1 VNLTVCSF
9 FFLPLS
15 YIIAYAF
22 FNLGKPVDMW
32 SIGVILFVLLSGT
45 LPFNESNDTATLGLI
60 VKGSFAF
67 AAPQWLNISSSV
79 KDMICQL
86 LTLNPSRRPTVDQAL
101 QHDWMIT
108 KDEILE
114 LKSLTASLPDLKKFQ
129 IRKKWKKGFHAVKA
143 LNRFKSFMKSPTSNS
158 SSSNGNKSTHSPG
171 SGFSTAS
178 LECNEE
184 EASSV
189 SLSSSLFSPVHH
201 KESQT
206 TAATTTTTI
215 IKGKYIVYEKE
226 IIRIQSNYKIKKA
239 FNQETK
245 ESLGVKI
252 INLEGL
258 SLEERKLY
266 YNETALL
273 HELDHPNIVQ
283 LVDSY
288 QSEDNKLYIFTELI
302 TGHELFD
309 SLKEKK
315 DYCEKQVRDL
325 AKTLLLALNYLH
337 DQGIV
342 HR

>member
-1 VNLTVCSF
+1 
-9 FFLPLS
+9 
-15 YIIAYAF
+15 
-22 FNLGKPVDMW
+22 MW

-79 KDMICQL
+79 KDLICQL
-86 LTLNPSRRPTVDQAL
+86 LTLNPLKRPTADQAL

-143 LNRFKSFMKSPTSNS
+143 LNRFKSFMKSPTSS
-158 SSSNGNKSTHSPG
+158 SSSSSCSKSKFSDNENSLSTESFDSVNSEGVTSSP
-171 SGFSTAS
+171 
-178 LECNEE
+178 
-184 EASSV
+184 
-189 SLSSSLFSPVHH
+189 SLSSSLFSP
-201 KESQT
+201 STDNQDNQST
-206 TAATTTTTI
+206 ATTV

-226 IIRIQSNYKIKKA
+226 IIRIQANYKIKKA
-239 FNQETK
+239 LNKETK

-258 SLEERKLY
+258 SVEEKKIY
-266 YNETALL
+266 YNEIALL

-288 QSEDNKLYIFTELI
+288 QSDDNKLYIFTELI

-337 DQGIV
+337 DHGII

>member
-1 VNLTVCSF
+1 
-9 FFLPLS
+9 
-15 YIIAYAF
+15 
-22 FNLGKPVDMW
+22 MW

-108 KDEILE
+108 KDEVLE

-129 IRKKWKKGFHAVKA
+129 ARKKWKKGFHAVKA

-158 SSSNGNKSTHSPG
+158 SSSSSNNSNDNSG
-171 SGFSTAS
+171 SSFSTAAS
-178 LECNEE
+178 LDSNEE
-184 EASSV
+184 EASSH
-189 SLSSSLFSPVHH
+189 SLLSSLFSPVGHQ
-201 KESQT
+201 ESQT
-206 TAATTTTTI
+206 TAATTTTI

-266 YNETALL
+266 FNEIALL

-283 LVDSY
+283 LIDSY

-325 AKTLLLALNYLH
+325 AKTLLLALDYLH